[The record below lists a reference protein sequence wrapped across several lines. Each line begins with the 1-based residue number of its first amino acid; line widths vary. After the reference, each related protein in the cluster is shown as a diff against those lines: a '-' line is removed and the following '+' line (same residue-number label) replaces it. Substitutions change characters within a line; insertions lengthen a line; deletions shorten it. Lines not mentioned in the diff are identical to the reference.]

1 MEVPIYL
8 DYNAT
13 TPVDPRVRAA
23 MLPYLGDQYGN
34 PSSSHVFG
42 RSAWAA
48 VERAR
53 RQVAGLL
60 GCAPEEVLFTSGG
73 SESDNLAIQGIAFAS
88 RTRGRHIITSTIEH
102 PAVLNTC
109 RYLAEQHGFDV
120 SYVNVDGGGRVD
132 PEAVRRAI
140 RPDTL
145 LISIMHANN
154 ETGTIQPI
162 EEIGGLA
169 RETGIPFHT
178 DASQSVGKIPTRV
191 PDVGVDLLTIAGHK
205 LYAPKG
211 IGALYVRGGIDLQPI
226 ICGGGQER
234 GLRAGT
240 ESVPYV
246 VALGEACEVASD
258 LLFEEGKRERWL
270 RDRLHSILA
279 EELDGVRLNG
289 HPDARLPNTLNLS
302 FQGVIGSDLLDAVPE
317 VAFSTGSACH
327 AGSTDP
333 SPVLSQLG
341 LSTDVALGAVRLSLG
356 RYTAEAE
363 VDEAARHLV
372 RGVRAL
378 RRRSG
383 NQMMGP

>member
-1 MEVPIYL
+1 MQAPIYL

-13 TPVDPRVRAA
+13 TPVDPRLRAA
-23 MLPYLGDQYGN
+23 MLPYLGDQFGN
-34 PSSSHVFG
+34 PSSSHAFG

-53 RQVAGLL
+53 RQVADLL
-60 GCAPEEVLFTSGG
+60 GCAPEEVLFTSCG
-73 SESDNLAIQGIAFAS
+73 SESDNLAIQGVAFAS
-88 RTRGRHIITSTIEH
+88 RARGRHIVTSTVEH

-120 SYVNVDGGGRVD
+120 TYVGVDRYGRIE
-132 PEAVRRAI
+132 PEAVMRAI
-140 RPDTL
+140 RPDTV

-162 EEIGGLA
+162 EEISRIA

-178 DASQSVGKIPTRV
+178 DASQSVGKIATRV
-191 PDVGVDLLTIAGHK
+191 EELGVDLLTIAGHK
-205 LYAPKG
+205 VYAPKG
-211 IGALYVRGGIDLQPI
+211 IGALYVRGGIGLQPI
-226 ICGGGQER
+226 ILGGGQER

-240 ESVPYV
+240 ENVPYV
-246 VALGEACEVASD
+246 VALGEACEIAAD
-258 LLFEEGKRERWL
+258 LLPEEGKRERWL
-270 RDRLHSILA
+270 RDRLHGILA
-279 EELDGVRLNG
+279 EELDGVHLNG

-302 FQGVIGSDLLDAVPE
+302 FEGVVGSDLLDAVSE

-327 AGSTDP
+327 AGSASP
-333 SPVLSQLG
+333 SPVLAQMGISA
-341 LSTDVALGAVRLSLG
+341 DVALGAVRLSLG

-372 RGVRAL
+372 RGVHTL
-378 RRRSG
+378 RRRSART
-383 NQMMGP
+383 NE

>member
-1 MEVPIYL
+1 MQVPIYL

-13 TPVDPRVRAA
+13 TPIDPRVRAA
-23 MLPYLGDQYGN
+23 MLPYLGDQFGN
-34 PSSSHVFG
+34 PSSTHVFG
-42 RSAWAA
+42 RPAWTA

-53 RQVAGLL
+53 RQVADLL
-60 GCAPEEVLFTSGG
+60 GCAPEEVVFTSGG
-73 SESDNLAIQGIAFAS
+73 SESDNLAIQGIAFAN
-88 RTRGRHIITSTIEH
+88 RTRGRHIVTSTIEH

-109 RYLAEQHGFDV
+109 RYLAEQHGFEV
-120 SYVNVDGGGRVD
+120 TYVTVDGHGRVD

-162 EEIGGLA
+162 EEIGDIA
-169 RETGIPFHT
+169 REAGTPFHT

-191 PDVGVDLLTIAGHK
+191 GDLGIDLLTIAGHK
-205 LYAPKG
+205 VYAPKG
-211 IGALYVRGGIDLQPI
+211 IGALYVRGSIELQPI
-226 ICGGGQER
+226 ILGGGQER

-240 ESVPYV
+240 ENVPYM
-246 VALGEACEVASD
+246 VALGEACAVAAD
-258 LLFEEGKRERWL
+258 LLLEEGKRQRWL
-270 RDRLHSILA
+270 RDRLQSFLA
-279 EELDGVRLNG
+279 EGLEGVHLNG

-302 FQGVIGSDLLDAVPE
+302 FQGLIGSDLLDAVPE

-327 AGSTDP
+327 AGSTAP
-333 SPVLSQLG
+333 SPVLAQMG

-363 VDEAARHLV
+363 VDEAARDLV
-372 RGVRAL
+372 RGVHRL
-378 RRRSG
+378 RKR
-383 NQMMGP
+383 

>member
-1 MEVPIYL
+1 MQVPIYL

-13 TPVDPRVRAA
+13 TPIDPRVRAT
-23 MLPYLGDQYGN
+23 MLPYLGDQFGN
-34 PSSSHVFG
+34 PSSTHVFG
-42 RSAWAA
+42 RPAWTA

-53 RQVAGLL
+53 RQVADLL
-60 GCAPEEVLFTSGG
+60 GCAPEEVVFTSGG
-73 SESDNLAIQGIAFAS
+73 SESDNLAIQGIAFAN
-88 RTRGRHIITSTIEH
+88 RTRGRHIVTSTIEH

-109 RYLAEQHGFDV
+109 RYLAEQHGFEV
-120 SYVNVDGGGRVD
+120 TYVTVDGHGRVD

-162 EEIGGLA
+162 EEIGDIA
-169 RETGIPFHT
+169 REAGTPFHT

-191 PDVGVDLLTIAGHK
+191 GDLGIDLLTIAGHK
-205 LYAPKG
+205 VYAPKG
-211 IGALYVRGGIDLQPI
+211 IGALYVRGSIELQPI
-226 ICGGGQER
+226 ILGGGQER

-240 ESVPYV
+240 ENVPYM
-246 VALGEACEVASD
+246 VALGEACAVAAD
-258 LLFEEGKRERWL
+258 LLLEEGKRQRWL
-270 RDRLHSILA
+270 RDRLQSFLA
-279 EELDGVRLNG
+279 EGLEGVHLNG

-302 FQGVIGSDLLDAVPE
+302 FQGLIGSDLLDAVPE

-327 AGSTDP
+327 AGSTAP
-333 SPVLSQLG
+333 SPVLAQMG

-363 VDEAARHLV
+363 VDEAARDLV
-372 RGVRAL
+372 RGVHRL
-378 RRRSG
+378 RKR
-383 NQMMGP
+383 